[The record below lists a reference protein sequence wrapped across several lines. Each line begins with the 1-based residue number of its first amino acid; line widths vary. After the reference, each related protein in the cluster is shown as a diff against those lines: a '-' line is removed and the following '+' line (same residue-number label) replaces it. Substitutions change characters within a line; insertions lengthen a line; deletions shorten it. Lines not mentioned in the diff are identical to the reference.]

1 MSDISEKEFSIIDIL
16 TNEPKDPFSIN
27 LNIKTDNGT
36 TEELFLRIKNIF
48 LKGLIIQSG
57 NGSNDTI
64 NIKDINL
71 EHMDIMKRHMLS
83 MGIDVKFKKYSS
95 GTKDCLFRNLL
106 YDIQHIKNIDIKV
119 IMDWNTDLIEKI
131 TINLKI
137 KNGDISVLQTY
148 QNILKRHFEA
158 NHFLKLS
165 KPELLKDF
173 AILVEDDNDVS
184 VVYFDFAKRSSI
196 EHIHKYIVNAQFV

>member
-1 MSDISEKEFSIIDIL
+1 MIKLWYPLEFSFTGIAKKL
-16 TNEPKDPFSIN
+16 ERRS
-27 LNIKTDNGT
+27 DNWVQYQYIVLFRK
-36 TEELFLRIKNIF
+36 ELKF
-48 LKGLIIQSG
+48 
-57 NGSNDTI
+57 
-64 NIKDINL
+64 IKDHL
-71 EHMDIMKRHMLS
+71 EYLEMTNDDI
-83 MGIDVKFKKYSS
+83 IA
-95 GTKDCLFRNLL
+95 C
-106 YDIQHIKNIDIKV
+106 
-119 IMDWNTDLIEKI
+119 
-131 TINLKI
+131 I

-196 EHIHKYIVNAQFV
+196 EHIHKYIVNTQFV